1 MQNYSIIGTKT
12 AGKGKYYRL
21 FVVYWKFYG

>member
-12 AGKGKYYRL
+12 AGDGKYYSL
-21 FVVYWKFYG
+21 FVVYWKFYS